1 MPPDLSVVMIGR
13 DEAATVSR
21 ALESVR
27 SVARQI
33 VFVDTGSTDDTVTIV
48 KGFGI
53 EVAHFAWV
61 NDFAAARNA
70 GLERAECAWVL
81 VLDCDEELAEPS
93 SAAQAIEVCCSDQR
107 SVGYLVEIENLQ
119 SCGEVVRHQALRMF
133 RNESRIRFS
142 NPVHE
147 SVAESIYANWPDK
160 ALSIAPFRLTHYGYM
175 QGRNT
180 EKFDRNIEIMREWLE
195 REPLNIYASYKYGAS
210 LQQLGKPA
218 GLEWLGRGFELL
230 DRRSDK
236 ATFPFG
242 RALAD
247 AYLAALGRYGLQEE
261 AKRVRERLAR
271 W

>member
-1 MPPDLSVVMIGR
+1 MPSDLSVVMIGR

-21 ALESVR
+21 ALDSVR

-48 KGFGI
+48 KGFGADVI
-53 EVAHFAWV
+53 HFEWV

-70 GLERAECAWVL
+70 GLERVACAWVL

-93 SAAQAIEVCCSDQR
+93 MAEKAIEACCSDELG
-107 SVGYLVEIENLQ
+107 VGFLVEIDNLQ
-119 SCGEVVRHQALRMF
+119 AGGEAVRHQALRMF
-133 RNESRIRFS
+133 RNDPRIRFS

-147 SVAESIYANWPDK
+147 SVAESIYANWPDRP
-160 ALSIAPFRLTHYGYM
+160 LSIAPFRLTHHGYV

-180 EKFDRNIEIMREWLE
+180 ERFQRNIEIMRQWLQ
-195 REPLNIYASYKYGAS
+195 RDPVNIYASYKYGAS
-210 LQQLGKPA
+210 LQQLGEA
-218 GLEWLGRGFELL
+218 EGLEWLGRGFELL
-230 DRRSDK
+230 DRRTDK

-242 RALAD
+242 LALAE
-247 AYLAALGRYGLQEE
+247 AYVAALGRYGLQEE
-261 AKRVRERLAR
+261 AKRVRERLAK